1 MSELAMFL
9 LGLIAGVMLA
19 VKSLSEAITLHSEF
33 RSCGKDYECLCKR
46 QEIKKQQTKVEL

>member
-33 RSCGKDYECLCKR
+33 RSCGKDYECLCKL